1 MKDLLW
7 SFLFVLVLLLFL
19 LHSENIWSIT
29 KTFLSFY
36 CITRGIFSLSHDMG
50 VLSRPRRILSCS
62 QGFHAQEQKG
72 EAARV
77 WAQEVGFFNC
87 SSGVAD
93 RTRLWGLLLLG
104 WKHMN
109 FSVRPTQKGFVL
121 QEANSHTQLPCF
133 AAALGKL
140 WQILV
145 CRL

>member
-50 VLSRPRRILSCS
+50 VLSRARRILSCS

-104 WKHMN
+104 GKHEF
-109 FSVRPTQKGFVL
+109 FSSAHTEGFCITRSQFTYSASL
-121 QEANSHTQLPCF
+121 LCCSFREALTDFSM
-133 AAALGKL
+133 
-140 WQILV
+140 
-145 CRL
+145 